1 MSPATISKVFCY
13 IRVSS
18 EQQAEGASLSEQ
30 RRVIEAFCQRK
41 GLAIVA
47 VIEDVETAAK
57 AGRANFEVMLK
68 KLRKGEAQGVI
79 FHKVDRSSRNY
90 RDWLT
95 ISDLMDAGVY
105 IAFAAEGLES
115 KDPSGR
121 FTMDILAATAVHYIR
136 NLREEVK
143 KGIRG
148 RVHAGLFPWPAIFGY
163 LEPPRGTPT
172 ADRCLKRPDP
182 ERASLLCQMF
192 ELYATGEYTL
202 ERLAEEMSRR
212 GLRTRCQKPLYMP
225 RVAEM
230 LDNPFYAGFIT
241 FDGQLYP
248 GKHEAIVPMALFKR
262 VQALR
267 QKKMHALKSKY
278 DHRFKQT
285 LHCQLCGRMLTAEIQ
300 KGHTYYRCHNRS
312 HEPNSV
318 REEMVDNVLGRDLK
332 QVSFSEDEKK
342 AIEVVMKGMVNREQE
357 ERQKEKERL
366 LLVQNTAVNKRKAA
380 VDSYLSGVMKEATF
394 VQAQDELLKREKEA
408 EDRLKDLSKHSPA
421 GILAAAVEMF
431 ELLFFAYFS
440 ADSGKQR
447 QVVRSAYSNLAVAA
461 KNVAAEP
468 KNWLAIV
475 LRREKLRGGGPW
487 RSRTADLRV
496 ANAALY
502 QLS

>member
-1 MSPATISKVFCY
+1 
-13 IRVSS
+13 
-18 EQQAEGASLSEQ
+18 
-30 RRVIEAFCQRK
+30 
-41 GLAIVA
+41 
-47 VIEDVETAAK
+47 
-57 AGRANFEVMLK
+57 MLK

-163 LEPPRGTPT
+163 LDPPRGTPLQT
-172 ADRCLKRPDP
+172 GVSNVPTLNARPCSARCSNYTP
-182 ERASLLCQMF
+182 RASNPG
-192 ELYATGEYTL
+192 APG
-202 ERLAEEMSRR
+202 R
-212 GLRTRCQKPLYMP
+212 GDESSGAPDSVSKPLYMP

-300 KGHTYYRCHNRS
+300 RTH
-312 HEPNSV
+312 
-318 REEMVDNVLGRDLK
+318 
-332 QVSFSEDEKK
+332 
-342 AIEVVMKGMVNREQE
+342 
-357 ERQKEKERL
+357 L
-366 LLVQNTAVNKRKAA
+366 LPLPQP
-380 VDSYLSGVMKEATF
+380 L
-394 VQAQDELLKREKEA
+394 
-408 EDRLKDLSKHSPA
+408 P
-421 GILAAAVEMF
+421 
-431 ELLFFAYFS
+431 
-440 ADSGKQR
+440 
-447 QVVRSAYSNLAVAA
+447 
-461 KNVAAEP
+461 
-468 KNWLAIV
+468 
-475 LRREKLRGGGPW
+475 
-487 RSRTADLRV
+487 
-496 ANAALY
+496 
-502 QLS
+502 